1 MIVVDI
7 ETGPIP
13 DELLLTRVEEFQPPP
28 HPGEFDQSTVKTG
41 NLRDQAKILE
51 KIQAARDAHNAAV
64 KRYES
69 EVAAARAAWWSDV
82 KSRAALS
89 PLTGRV
95 LAVGYHSTDSKNT
108 ILDIDDDEAG
118 MLGRFWGQ
126 YTKAKAAGRKIV
138 GHNLL
143 SFDVPFLMRRAWM
156 LGYDVPAGV
165 LDRGKWLDS
174 NTFVDTM
181 QLWGCGGREPV
192 KLDVLARAFDVGR
205 KPDGV
210 DGGMFAELLKTDPG
224 KAREYLANDLQMT
237 AKVAER
243 MGVV

>member
-13 DELLLTRVEEFQPPP
+13 DEVLMSRVDEFQPPP
-28 HPGEFDQSTVKTG
+28 HPGEFDESSVKTG
-41 NLRDQAKILE
+41 NLKDQAKIAE
-51 KIQAARDAHNAAV
+51 KIQAARESHAAAV
-64 KRYES
+64 KRYE
-69 EVAAARAAWWSDV
+69 EDVAGARAAWWSKI
-82 KSRAALS
+82 KSSAALS

-95 LAVGYHSTDSKNT
+95 LAVGYYSTDTKNT

-126 YTKAKAAGRKIV
+126 YQKAKAAGRKIV
-138 GHNLL
+138 GHNLV

-165 LDRGKWLDS
+165 VDRGRWLDS

-181 QLWGCGGREPV
+181 QLWGCGGRDPI
-192 KLDVLARAFDVGR
+192 KLDVLARAFGVGQ

-210 DGGMFAELLKTDPG
+210 DGGMFSELLKSDPA
-224 KAREYLANDLQMT
+224 KAKEYLANDLAMT

-243 MGVV
+243 MGIL